1 MQMFDDSRAVLLKE
15 KRGAALYFQK
25 IVKNLLTCSL
35 GAGLQCDCNKEIT
48 VFSKCRGRAEQVC
61 SKGKCY

>member
-25 IVKNLLTCSL
+25 IVKKTS
-35 GAGLQCDCNKEIT
+35 
-48 VFSKCRGRAEQVC
+48 
-61 SKGKCY
+61 

>member
-25 IVKNLLTCSL
+25 IVKKPLDLLLESRFTM
-35 GAGLQCDCNKEIT
+35 
-48 VFSKCRGRAEQVC
+48 
-61 SKGKCY
+61 